1 MQKLN
6 RISCFCL
13 SVFYIDDRLFVN
25 PYFARAEGDYMYAE
39 LIDRFDPNLQLNPP
53 NFSVILHSAGMVL
66 VAYHLSEFASTS
78 LLGRM
83 KIYTRVYSLICV
95 LGKYSLDNFCGISL
109 FEH

>member
-1 MQKLN
+1 M
-6 RISCFCL
+6 

-25 PYFARAEGDYMYAE
+25 PYFARAAGDYMYAE
-39 LIDRFDPNLQLNPP
+39 LIDRFDPNL
-53 NFSVILHSAGMVL
+53 SVILYSAGMVL

-95 LGKYSLDNFCGISL
+95 LGKYSLDIFCGISL